1 LWLHS
6 SEIQRFHVCK
16 ILRFRSLLAASR
28 VLSLLEDSLHCFPSA
43 MYYIRNVSSGLE
55 YSSATCE
62 ICIAQK
68 WKFTIEGDGMSM
80 ATPTI
85 IYSSFRLLKNVFCC
99 GNSWSFASCR
109 TTVGA
114 NVGDSRIRRNPRTYV
129 KKLKN
134 IRKKESENTETRNLW
149 KPNFLLQS
157 REFLYTCPWTPFYRK
172 T

>member
-1 LWLHS
+1 MVAKF
-6 SEIQRFHVCK
+6 QNPRFHVCE

-28 VLSLLEDSLHCFPSA
+28 VLALLEDSLHCFQSA
-43 MYYIRNVSSGLE
+43 MYYIREVSSGLE

-85 IYSSFRLLKNVFCC
+85 IYSSFRFLKNVFCC
-99 GNSWSFASCR
+99 GNSWSFVSCR
-109 TTVGA
+109 TTMGA
-114 NVGDSRIRRNPRTYV
+114 NVGDSRIGRNPRTYV
-129 KKLKN
+129 RRNSRIYARRNLRTRRQE
-134 IRKKESENTETRNLW
+134 ISENLTSSSKVLNPFTRALG
-149 KPNFLLQS
+149 P
-157 REFLYTCPWTPFYRK
+157 PFYRK